1 MKSLEENLKDFQKL
15 MWSNPKPLNYAVE
28 AVENLLKENL
38 RLRTVMMQALHEI
51 DSNLESH
58 LKDEKSD
65 SKFLFDLLDNLCLR
79 QQGTYLAHLSE
90 EDLEYFR
97 DSVKELASFDKLE
110 K

>member
-1 MKSLEENLKDFQKL
+1 MKNLSDNLKDFQKL

-28 AVENLLKENL
+28 AVEGLLKENL

-51 DSNLESH
+51 DSNLEAH
-58 LKDEKSD
+58 LKGESSD
-65 SKFLFDLLDNLCLR
+65 KILFELLDNLCLKK
-79 QQGTYLAHLSE
+79 QGTYLAHLSE

-97 DSVKELASFDKLE
+97 DSVKELTSFDKLE

>member
-1 MKSLEENLKDFQKL
+1 

-28 AVENLLKENL
+28 AVEGLLKENL

-51 DSNLESH
+51 DSNLEAH
-58 LKDEKSD
+58 LKGESSD
-65 SKFLFDLLDNLCLR
+65 KILFELLDNLCLKK
-79 QQGTYLAHLSE
+79 QGTYLAHLSE

-97 DSVKELASFDKLE
+97 DSVKELTSFDKLE

>member
-1 MKSLEENLKDFQKL
+1 MKNLSDNLKDFQKL

-28 AVENLLKENL
+28 AVEGLLKENL

-51 DSNLESH
+51 DSNLEAH
-58 LKDEKSD
+58 LSDEESD
-65 SKFLFDLLDNLCLR
+65 KILFELLDNLCLKK
-79 QQGTYLAHLSE
+79 QGTYLAHLSE

-97 DSVKELASFDKLE
+97 DSVKELTSFDKLE